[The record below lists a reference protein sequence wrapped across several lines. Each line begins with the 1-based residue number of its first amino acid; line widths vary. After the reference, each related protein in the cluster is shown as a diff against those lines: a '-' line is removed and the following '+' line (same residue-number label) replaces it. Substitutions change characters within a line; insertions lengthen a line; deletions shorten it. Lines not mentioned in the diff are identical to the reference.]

1 MLSVFLQ
8 STDPDAG
15 LYNFSAG
22 GAMLFAWIGGFL
34 ALFTAAFFAW
44 QTVAIPLNSAK
55 KQTIAISVAI
65 QEGAQAFLMA
75 EYKVLVPVMFALF
88 IALIIAIN
96 WQTAIC
102 FIIGGALSAS
112 AGYVGMTIATRA
124 NIRTTFACE
133 GNDGMNAGL
142 RVAFKSGAVMA
153 LTVTGFGLVGIAIMY
168 SIFDGENKVEV
179 WSHLS
184 GFAFGAS
191 TIALF
196 ARVGGGIYTKA
207 ADVGADLV
215 GKVEE
220 DLDED
225 SADNPATIA
234 DNVGDNVG
242 DVAGMGAD
250 LFESYCGSLIA
261 AATLGNDEFPGGK
274 RGIALPFYVAGFGAI
289 ASILG
294 TFAVRTSASPSDVQV
309 EAEAHAHLDN
319 RQREA
324 KRSEM
329 ILESL
334 LWSIRRAIGFSS
346 VLVVGFTALSVA
358 LTFGN
363 DRVGWQMMVCVIIGL
378 FCGNFIGYFTEYAT
392 SYTYYPTQSIAIKSN
407 TGPATVLI
415 QGLGVG
421 MLSTVPPVFFVVV
434 TILAAYYIGEPH
446 GFYGISITAVGMLS
460 TLGMTLATDAFGP
473 VADNA
478 GGIAEMAPPSEIS
491 RDVRDRTDALDAL
504 GNTTA
509 ATGKGFAIG
518 SAVLTSLA
526 LMRAFAEQAGVAS
539 RALSAPNQKT
549 VDILNPVVLPGILL
563 GAMLPFVF
571 AALTMLSVGKAAE
584 SVMWECRDQLNK
596 KYFDKTPLA
605 PAYCVRIV
613 TLASLREMVLP
624 GAIAVFSPIMVGV
637 LLGAGGLLG
646 LLSGSTSSGFLLG
659 LMMSNAGG
667 AWDNA
672 KKYVEKGNLGEG
684 KGKKSPQHKA
694 CVVGDTVGD
703 PFKDTSGPALN
714 ILIKL
719 MSIVCLV
726 LVQRIGKNEWASDQ
740 WWWSLILTAILVVL
754 SYIFKSRYMEEKF
767 GSLHNYDEIEK
778 RSRQRKEQTERARG
792 DHDGHDSHPHPAGE
806 VLHDA
811 DPFAADSTRQ

>member
-1 MLSVFLQ
+1 MLTAIL
-8 STDPDAG
+8 TDMAPDAG
-15 LYNFSAG
+15 MWSFSSG
-22 GAMLFAWIGGFL
+22 GAMLMAWIGGIL
-34 ALFTAAFFAW
+34 SLLTAAFFAW
-44 QTVAIPLNSAK
+44 QTLAIPLDSSK
-55 KQTIAISVAI
+55 KQTIHIAEMI
-65 QEGAQAFLMA
+65 ELGAKAFLEA
-75 EYKVLVPVMFALF
+75 EYKILVPVVVAVFVLLCIF
-88 IALIIAIN
+88 IN
-96 WQTAIC
+96 WQTGIC
-102 FIIGGALSAS
+102 FVAGAFLSALS
-112 AGYVGMTIATRA
+112 GYFGMRIATKA
-124 NIRTTFACE
+124 NIRTTLACA
-133 GNDGMNAGL
+133 GADGMNSGL

-153 LTVTGFGLVGIAIMY
+153 LNVCGFGLLGIALFY
-168 SIFDGENKVEV
+168 VIFDGDNSRAV
-179 WSHLS
+179 WGYLS

-250 LFESYCGSLIA
+250 LFESYVGSLIA
-261 AATLGNDEFPGGK
+261 SATLGFDEFPGGK
-274 RGIALPFYVAGFGAI
+274 RGVALPFYVAGFGAI
-289 ASILG
+289 CSIIG
-294 TFAVRTSASPSDVQV
+294 TFCVRTAAQPSDFQV
-309 EAEAHAHLDN
+309 EGNGHLDKK
-319 RQREA
+319 QIEA

-329 ILESL
+329 ILEQL
-334 LWSIRRAIGFSS
+334 LWSIRRAIGISS
-346 VLVVGFTALSVA
+346 VLVVGTTALSVA
-358 LTFGN
+358 ITFGS
-363 DRVGWQMMVCVIIGL
+363 DQVGWRMMICVICGL

-392 SYTYYPTQSIAIKSN
+392 SYTYYPTKSIAFKSD

-421 MLSTVPPVFFVVV
+421 MLSTVPPVMFVVI
-434 TILAAYYIGEPH
+434 TMLAAYYIGTPH

-478 GGIAEMAPPSEIS
+478 GGIAEMAPQSEID

-509 ATGKGFAIG
+509 ATGKGFAIA
-518 SAVLTSLA
+518 SAVLTALA
-526 LMRAFAEQAGVAS
+526 LMRAFAEQAGVAGRMIDGQNS
-539 RALSAPNQKT
+539 
-549 VDILNPVVLPGILL
+549 VDILNPVVLPGILM

-571 AALTMLSVGKAAE
+571 SALTMLSVGKAAE

-596 KYFDKTPLA
+596 RFYDNTPLA
-605 PAYCVRIV
+605 PEKCVRIV
-613 TLASLREMVLP
+613 TLSSLREMVLP
-624 GAIAVFSPIMVGV
+624 GAIAVFSPIMVGL

-646 LLSGSTSSGFLLG
+646 LLAGSTSSGFLLG
-659 LMMSNAGG
+659 CMMSNAGG

-672 KKYVEKGNLGEG
+672 KKFVEKGNLGEG
-684 KGKKSPQHKA
+684 KGKKSNNHKA

-703 PFKDTSGPALN
+703 PFKDTSGPSLN

-726 LVQRIGKNEWASDQ
+726 LVQKIGQNEWANNQ
-740 WWWSLILTAILVVL
+740 WWVSIIVLVILIVL
-754 SYIFKSRYMEEKF
+754 SYVFKSKYMEDRF
-767 GSLHNYDEIEK
+767 GQVHDIQAIEAK
-778 RSRQRKEQTERARG
+778 SRQRKEATERARQA
-792 DHDGHDSHPHPAGE
+792 GHDAPNAE
-806 VLHDA
+806 VHQDA
-811 DPFAADSTRQ
+811 DPFAAQSAH

>member
-1 MLSVFLQ
+1 
-8 STDPDAG
+8 
-15 LYNFSAG
+15 
-22 GAMLFAWIGGFL
+22 
-34 ALFTAAFFAW
+34 
-44 QTVAIPLNSAK
+44 
-55 KQTIAISVAI
+55 
-65 QEGAQAFLMA
+65 
-75 EYKVLVPVMFALF
+75 
-88 IALIIAIN
+88 
-96 WQTAIC
+96 
-102 FIIGGALSAS
+102 
-112 AGYVGMTIATRA
+112 
-124 NIRTTFACE
+124 
-133 GNDGMNAGL
+133 
-142 RVAFKSGAVMA
+142 
-153 LTVTGFGLVGIAIMY
+153 MY
-168 SIFDGENKVEV
+168 AIFDGENNRLA
-179 WSHLS
+179 WPHLS

-261 AATLGNDEFPGGK
+261 AATLGADEFPNGK
-274 RGIALPFYVAGFGAI
+274 RGVALPFYVAGFGAL
-289 ASILG
+289 ASIVG
-294 TFAVRTSASPSDVQV
+294 TFCVRTAASPTDMQV
-309 EAEAHAHLDN
+309 EGGGHLDA

-334 LWSIRRAIGFSS
+334 LWSIRRAIGVSS
-346 VLVVGFTALSVA
+346 VLVVGLTAFSVA
-358 LTFGN
+358 ITFGN
-363 DRVGWQMMVCVIIGL
+363 DREGWQMMICVIIGL

-421 MLSTVPPVFFVVV
+421 MLSTVPPVFFVVI
-434 TILAAYYIGEPH
+434 TMLAAYYIGHPH

-478 GGIAEMAPPSEIS
+478 GGIAEMAPESEIS

-518 SAVLTSLA
+518 SAVLTALA

-539 RALSAPNQKT
+539 RALGAQPTQGV

-596 KYFDKTPLA
+596 KFFEKTPLA

-624 GAIAVFSPIMVGV
+624 GAIAVFSPIFVGV

-684 KGKKSPQHKA
+684 KGKKSAQHKA

-726 LVQRIGKNEWASDQ
+726 LVQRIGKNEWAADQ
-740 WWWSLILTAILVVL
+740 WWYSLIILAILLVL
-754 SYIFKSRYMEEKF
+754 IYRKPRA
-767 GSLHNYDEIEK
+767 SL
-778 RSRQRKEQTERARG
+778 
-792 DHDGHDSHPHPAGE
+792 DSACA
-806 VLHDA
+806 VCC
-811 DPFAADSTRQ
+811 